1 MMKLILVLAS
11 ILGLSS
17 VMLGALESHVF
28 GAMLTLKNAQRF
40 GIALHCQQ
48 LYSILLVAL
57 SLYGLQ
63 RNPPKLLHLVCVIFL
78 LGVFIFSGSL
88 YALIFLAKPIFRY
101 GTPCGGALLM
111 LGWILL
117 LLFSMFYKPQNGR

>member
-1 MMKLILVLAS
+1 MKLILALAS

-28 GAMLTLKNAQRF
+28 GVMLTLKNAQRF
-40 GIALHCQQ
+40 VIALHCQQ

-63 RNPPKLLHLVCVIFL
+63 RNPSKLLQLVCVTFL
-78 LGVFIFSGSL
+78 LGVLVFSGSL

-101 GTPCGGALLM
+101 GTPCGGVLLM
-111 LGWILL
+111 LGWVL
-117 LLFSMFYKPQNGR
+117 LLFFSVFHKPHNGR